1 MKRSYWVIGSL
12 LVLAGF
18 GIAAS
23 MYSALPDPMASHW
36 DMSGRVNGTMPKLWG
51 AYFGPMLMLVLWVVL
66 ALVPRLSPRGFE
78 MDAFARAWAILCLSA
93 LGLVLFI
100 EILVLQ
106 AARDWGTMS
115 PRPILVG
122 VGLMIAVVGNF
133 LGKMTR
139 NFFEGIRTPWTLANE
154 EVWHRTHRFAAKLFV
169 LAGLVVAVAGLAGVS
184 SWPLLAV
191 PGVAALIAVVYS
203 YVVYRRIE
211 GLPAHRS
218 A

>member
-1 MKRSYWVIGSL
+1 MSRAYWVIGLL
-12 LVLAGF
+12 LVLAAF
-18 GIAAS
+18 AFAAS

-36 DMSGRVNGTMPKLWG
+36 DMSGRVNGTMPRLWG
-51 AYFGPMLMLVLWVVL
+51 AFLGPALMLVLWLVL

-78 MDAFARAWAILCLSA
+78 MDAFALAWSILCLSA

-106 AARDWGTMS
+106 AARDWGTLS

-122 VGLMIAVVGNF
+122 VGVMIAVIGNF

-139 NFFEGIRTPWTLANE
+139 NFFAGIRTPWTLANE

-184 SWPLLAV
+184 SWPLFAV
-191 PGVAALIAVVYS
+191 PVVAALIAVVYS